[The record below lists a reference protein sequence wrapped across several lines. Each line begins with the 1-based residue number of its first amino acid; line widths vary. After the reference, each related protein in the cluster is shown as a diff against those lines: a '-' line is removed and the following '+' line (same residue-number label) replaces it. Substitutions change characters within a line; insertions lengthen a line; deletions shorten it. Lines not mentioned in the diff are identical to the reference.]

1 MTEKKNSHF
10 SESYETLR
18 VFEFKKNKK
27 EFTSVIVKNKE
38 NEYFL
43 YTKGEPL
50 EMYNLCQKSTLAYNY
65 TQTISKYSSK
75 GYNCISLAYKQIE
88 EKDIDLPREKLENNL
103 IFLGFYLKKIC
114 IEENF
119 PEVVDQLKEHNL
131 QMIVTSNTS
140 LYLAISAATR
150 ANIMDPDRAV
160 LIGRTS
166 LINNMETLTWEK
178 IESKKEDFENSVLEP
193 AEDLNVTEGEF
204 FENTEC

>member
-1 MTEKKNSHF
+1 
-10 SESYETLR
+10 
-18 VFEFKKNKK
+18 
-27 EFTSVIVKNKE
+27 
-38 NEYFL
+38 
-43 YTKGEPL
+43 
-50 EMYNLCQKSTLAYNY
+50 
-65 TQTISKYSSK
+65 
-75 GYNCISLAYKQIE
+75 
-88 EKDIDLPREKLENNL
+88 
-103 IFLGFYLKKIC
+103 
-114 IEENF
+114 
-119 PEVVDQLKEHNL
+119 
-131 QMIVTSNTS
+131 MIVTSNTS